1 MTYLLRNIICWKY
14 YQTTMASS
22 SMTTSST
29 PSPVVKQEPSVENY
43 FPLNLGNQRPASQ
56 MGSHPMHQQGRP
68 MSRSPAMTPTPAA
81 MTPLPPSRTPA
92 PHTPSPLDP
101 LRTPGLSPAQTPPN
115 CPCVCFSS
123 ALHSIVHICFSRHVS
138 FIWETGTVIKLC
150 SRLPHTHC
158 RAKILLVKN

>member
-1 MTYLLRNIICWKY
+1 
-14 YQTTMASS
+14 MASS

-43 FPLNLGNQRPASQ
+43 FPLNLGNQRPSSQ

-101 LRTPGLSPAQTPPN
+101 LRTPGLSPAQTPQPQQ
-115 CPCVCFSS
+115 VYGRQQQGLQHQHQQMQHQHLRQQQLLIEQEVSLFHRFSTYFQ
-123 ALHSIVHICFSRHVS
+123 HFVFFH
-138 FIWETGTVIKLC
+138 
-150 SRLPHTHC
+150 
-158 RAKILLVKN
+158 